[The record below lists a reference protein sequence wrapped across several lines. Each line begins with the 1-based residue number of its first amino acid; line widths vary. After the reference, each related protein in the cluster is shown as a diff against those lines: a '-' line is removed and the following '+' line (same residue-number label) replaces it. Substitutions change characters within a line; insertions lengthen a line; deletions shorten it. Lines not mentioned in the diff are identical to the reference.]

1 MPFGEARERL
11 QNRIKQ
17 DNAELKQME
26 KEMFDTKRM
35 VDNYASNIKE
45 IDNDLKEKG
54 NGGVDEQKYEI
65 LYMKEKEIN
74 EFSEQFEKEKVEY
87 EKEIQESQ
95 LHISSLL
102 EHMQKTMQRQN
113 KLPTQSEVSE
123 MRSDLKFKQ
132 GQLEDSETTAARL
145 RVSKE
150 QAQNDLEKV
159 KTLDKRISNEKQQ
172 ANLKIEQM
180 QDEMSN
186 KFTKTDE
193 LKDQFEK
200 EKVRLTLIQRF
211 LNVYRVG
218 LDKQVA
224 YHQMKHNTKKN

>member
-1 MPFGEARERL
+1 
-11 QNRIKQ
+11 
-17 DNAELKQME
+17 
-26 KEMFDTKRM
+26 
-35 VDNYASNIKE
+35 
-45 IDNDLKEKG
+45 
-54 NGGVDEQKYEI
+54 
-65 LYMKEKEIN
+65 MKEKEIN

-95 LHISSLL
+95 ILISSLL

-113 KLPTQSEVSE
+113 KLPTQSEVTE

-159 KTLDKRISNEKQQ
+159 KTLDKRISNEKSQ
-172 ANLKIEQM
+172 ANQKIQQM

-186 KFTKTDE
+186 KFTKTDD